1 MAHLSTTPG
10 PRPQAGIEHSGRMC
24 HPVVTSIG
32 SATVH
37 WLFTIALIA
46 AAAAAAVASGYLAYR
61 LSGLGRS

>member
-1 MAHLSTTPG
+1 MAHLSDLPG
-10 PRPQAGIEHSGRMC
+10 PWAKAGSEHSGRMC

-46 AAAAAAVASGYLAYR
+46 TAAAAAVASGYLAYR
-61 LSGLGRS
+61 LAGLGRS